1 VVGLAGL
8 RGQMGWLAGG
18 PIGPKVKE
26 KFFFEKNF
34 RIKIGFSNLARLWK
48 IVEGDL
54 GGILT

>member
-1 VVGLAGL
+1 LAGPVEAEAQWGEVGRL
-8 RGQMGWLAGG
+8 GRNLGREN
-18 PIGPKVKE
+18 E
-26 KFFFEKNF
+26 KDF